1 MASGAIGSQG
11 INSSPFIPFPILP
24 FPGPF
29 ALGFPW
35 VYLLGLSLG
44 TYPLA
49 FPRVAFL
56 VLIAGIDD
64 RAERF
69 FQKVSPLGVSGIP
82 YGCKACGHGKK
93 KMRNY
98 FHLFEE
104 KLWTNPARLVGCS
117 CR

>member
-1 MASGAIGSQG
+1 
-11 INSSPFIPFPILP
+11 
-24 FPGPF
+24 
-29 ALGFPW
+29 
-35 VYLLGLSLG
+35 VR
-44 TYPLA
+44 TYRLA

-56 VLIAGIDD
+56 LLIAGIDD

-98 FHLFEE
+98 FSYLKKRCGQSF
-104 KLWTNPARLVGCS
+104 PAW
-117 CR
+117 